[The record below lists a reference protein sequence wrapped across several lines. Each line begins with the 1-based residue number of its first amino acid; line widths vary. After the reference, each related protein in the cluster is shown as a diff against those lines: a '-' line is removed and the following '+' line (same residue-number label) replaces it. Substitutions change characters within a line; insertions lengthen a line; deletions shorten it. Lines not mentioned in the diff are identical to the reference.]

1 MKHKIFQVDG
11 NNDSEGEDPEETN
24 IVPLVLDDYGGI
36 TGPKLSQSSLPLILK
51 DVRYQRFFLIFIES
65 AHWADSIIESRCPS
79 VCLCVCLSL
88 FMRFFSRPLI
98 GPQIT

>member
-24 IVPLVLDDYGGI
+24 NDPLVLDDYGGI

-51 DVRYQRFFLIFIES
+51 DVRWQRFFSHF
-65 AHWADSIIESRCPS
+65 
-79 VCLCVCLSL
+79 
-88 FMRFFSRPLI
+88 FFFFSPNRPTENYYYFFI
-98 GPQIT
+98 YIYIFFWWYEKKKKK